1 MIKSPYATP
10 MTREGVS
17 DPSRLSGD
25 GQKAHYARRGGPGTR
40 SKNPERYDRLGS
52 KGAAMLEYG
61 IAA

>member
-1 MIKSPYATP
+1 MNRSPYATP

-40 SKNPERYDRLGS
+40 SKNPERYDRIGS
-52 KGAAMLEYG
+52 REAAEREYLS
-61 IAA
+61 